1 MSGLAPIIAP
11 AGPVRALSVTA
22 SAHAAVAL
30 TVWPGHSPNF
40 ALLQN
45 AGTIP
50 IAARLS
56 QTGVAPPAFPVDPT
70 PADGV
75 VVLLAG
81 QTLAVPMPMG
91 RDGLAQVT
99 AIGSAAGPSILYVT
113 PINYQA

>member
-1 MSGLAPIIAP
+1 MSGLSPIIIP

-22 SAHAAVAL
+22 SAHAAVVL
-30 TVWPGHSPNF
+30 TSWPGGSPNF

-45 AGTIP
+45 SGTIP
-50 IAARLS
+50 VAVRLS

-70 PADGV
+70 AADGV

-81 QTLAVPMPMG
+81 QTLIVPMPMG
-91 RDGLAQVT
+91 ATGTAQVT

-113 PINYQA
+113 PVNYQA